1 MGDEMS
7 LEEKLIAE
15 MDARLAQALDAR
27 PVAAVP
33 ADFAARVA
41 RQMPARRPVLLT
53 PRHYGRNAMVVC
65 MVVLGVAL
73 LLVAA
78 LHAGTVSAA
87 VEATV
92 CILCAQFLGLVV
104 WLGMKDGLWRMG

>member
-15 MDARLAQALDAR
+15 MDERLVRALDAR
-27 PVAAVP
+27 PVVAIP

-87 VEATV
+87 VQVTV
-92 CILCAQFLGLVV
+92 WILYAQFLGLVV
-104 WLGMKDGLWRMG
+104 WAGMRGGLRKLG